1 MSEKNEV
8 QVVTPAELQLIQ
20 EKRKAQF
27 EMTPMGQEMRRF
39 EIQNRMAAMYAQST
53 IIPDA
58 YRNNVGNC
66 VIAVDMAMRMN
77 AGILMV
83 MQNLDTI
90 KGKPSFSAKFLI
102 ATINASGRFTPIRY
116 EFRGKEGDD
125 SWACRVVAYEASD
138 RDRKEP
144 LYGTWIS
151 IKMAKDEGWY
161 QKDGSKWKT
170 MPEQMLSYRAAAFW
184 QRLYCPEIS
193 MGLMTTEEYED
204 MADKRKDYMQ
214 EIEEEANK
222 RVLQIE
228 GERKQ
233 EAEPA
238 DSAEADGPGEV
249 AKPASEEKPLEARSQ
264 KPSFMQ

>member
-1 MSEKNEV
+1 MDNPNEV
-8 QVVTPAELQLIQ
+8 QVVAPEELQMIQ

-53 IIPDA
+53 IIPEA
-58 YRNNVGNC
+58 YRNNIGNC

-77 AGILMV
+77 ASILMI

-116 EFRGKEGDD
+116 EFRGNPNDD
-125 SWACRVVAYEASD
+125 TYACRVVAYETTDKA
-138 RDRKEP
+138 RKEP

-151 IKMAKDEGWY
+151 MDMAKKEGWY
-161 QKDGSKWKT
+161 GKDGSKWKT
-170 MPEQMLSYRAAAFW
+170 MPEQMLRYRAAAFW

-204 MADKRKDYMQ
+204 LSDGRKEYIQ
-214 EIEEEANK
+214 EIDAEAN
-222 RVLQIE
+222 RQALQIPE
-228 GERKQ
+228 EKKQ
-233 EAEPA
+233 EEKPEDTAPA
-238 DSAEADGPGEV
+238 
-249 AKPASEEKPLEARSQ
+249 EEKPLGSTER